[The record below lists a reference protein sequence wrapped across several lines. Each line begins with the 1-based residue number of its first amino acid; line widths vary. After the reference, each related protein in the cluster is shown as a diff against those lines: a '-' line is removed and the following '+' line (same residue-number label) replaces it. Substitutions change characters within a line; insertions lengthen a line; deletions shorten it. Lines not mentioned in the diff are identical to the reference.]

1 MVRCYSID
9 DLGDAGFSADTY
21 AKAAKNGVLTLNK
34 AIDLNKDGSQVKDTF
49 AYDSKTTFIVI
60 EQKQSGDV
68 DTIRTGDI
76 GDIVSYADA
85 NVVTDSEGNKTS
97 DMTGVYV
104 ITVDNDTD
112 DTPLAESILVVVPY
126 VK

>member
-1 MVRCYSID
+1 M
-9 DLGDAGFSADTY
+9 
-21 AKAAKNGVLTLNK
+21 LTLNK

-85 NVVTDSEGNKTS
+85 NVVTDSKGNKTS